1 MKSLISLLF
10 LLLALNTFAGTCQVS
25 SWIHELETG
34 INKEVICEEAYA
46 AITGSYEMK
55 PGSILTIEAFGQR
68 SMYSVELTKIKLI
81 SDSEVIFDSDGV
93 LFWSPDSSYVQLN

>member
-10 LLLALNTFAGTCQVS
+10 LLLTLNSFAGTCQVS
-25 SWIHELETG
+25 SWFHELETG

-55 PGSILTIEAFGQR
+55 PDSIITIEAFGQR
-68 SMYSVELTKIKLI
+68 SMYSVELTKIKLSSKSEI
-81 SDSEVIFDSDGV
+81 VFDSEGV
-93 LFWSPDSSYVQLN
+93 LFWNPDSSYVQLN